1 MPLLTQLQTAGLR
14 ATPKRIAIGGLLFD
28 GVDRHVT
35 ADDVADMARKA
46 GIKVSL
52 ATVYNTL
59 NQFVAAGILKRIIL
73 DTDRTYFDTNVSD
86 HHHLFYETS
95 GDLLDVPG
103 DSLRIEG
110 LPAAPEGARV
120 RAVEVVIRMSGT
132 PVSTGSTAG

>member
-1 MPLLTQLQTAGLR
+1 MPLLTQLQTSGLR

-103 DSLRIEG
+103 DSVRIEG
-110 LPAAPEGARV
+110 LPAVPEGARV

-132 PVSTGSTAG
+132 PVSSGSTAG

>member
-132 PVSTGSTAG
+132 PVSSGSTAG